1 MVASSR
7 RDSAGRTALGEGNE
21 VEMMWNRV
29 VTVVAVVG
37 GLTVGAVATPTA
49 PASAAVSAVVPARVL
64 DTRSGIGGVVG
75 PVGAGNV
82 VRVAVPAALA
92 AGATSVALN
101 LTATDA
107 SDQGYVTAWPCD
119 EAKPATSN
127 LNYVPGRSV
136 PNMAIV
142 RLGQTGASR
151 GLVCLEASTP
161 VQLIADVMGWFT
173 GTADVTPTSPNR
185 VIDTRLSGDPVQ
197 AGVVR
202 RVRIGGTPGVPATA
216 AAAALNITVALPQ
229 RGGFL
234 TAYPCASANNSG
246 SSPTASTMNFQAGD
260 TVASFTMTALT
271 GGDVC
276 IFSDSATQLIVDTF
290 GWLPAPSSGGIA
302 VKDPERVLDTRNGIW
317 STGPARSGEVVR
329 VRVAGRGGV
338 PNESAA
344 ALLTVTVTDARSS
357 GYVTA
362 WSCDGAQPNA
372 SVLNFWPGAVRA
384 NSVLVAVSASSGE
397 VCLYSQSSDG
407 SSVNLLADAVG
418 WVPGT
423 FSRPPVPAPPAPPAG
438 RFTTLPVGA
447 ALPTGAQCAA
457 RVRPAGEV
465 RAVNQPYNATRG
477 TVANTA
483 YPRVDGN
490 FTGTTDEILQWAACK
505 WGIDEDV
512 VRAQIAKESWWMMTS
527 VGDNGESFGLG
538 QVRVPFHGSA
548 FVDDNAKRSAAYNV
562 DYTYAVWRSC
572 YEGELTWLNTVE
584 RGATYA
590 AGDLKGCLGVWFSG
604 RWYVDGARH
613 YIADVDDYLARRIWE
628 NPDFING

>member
-1 MVASSR
+1 MSS
-7 RDSAGRTALGEGNE
+7 
-21 VEMMWNRV
+21 NRV
-29 VTVVAVVG
+29 FANRVIASRAYPKRATAHRVAVVLMVAG
-37 GLTVGAVATPTA
+37 SMAGLLAVPSAA
-49 PASAAVSAVVPARVL
+49 ARAAVSSAVPTRVL

-75 PVGAGNV
+75 PVSVGQV
-82 VRVAVPAALA
+82 VRVSVPTAVA
-92 AGATSVALN
+92 AGASSVALN

-107 SDQGYVTAWPCD
+107 AAQGYVTAWSCD
-119 EAKPATSN
+119 EPKPATSN
-127 LNYVPGRSV
+127 LNFVPGRSV

-142 RLGQTGASR
+142 RVGQTGPGR
-151 GLVCLEASTP
+151 GLVCLESSAP

-173 GTADVTPTSPNR
+173 GSGDVTPSSPNR
-185 VIDTRLSGDPVQ
+185 VVDTRLTGDRLQ

-202 RVRIGGTPGVPATA
+202 RVRVAGTAGVPATA

-234 TAYPCASANNSG
+234 TAYPCDSASNSG

-260 TVASFTMTALT
+260 TVASFTMTALS

-276 IFSDSATQLIVDTF
+276 IFSDSVTEVIVDTF
-290 GWLPAPSSGGIA
+290 GWLPVGGGMR
-302 VKDPERVLDTRNGIW
+302 VKDPERVLDSRNGIW
-317 STGPARSGEVVR
+317 STGPARSGEVAR

-344 ALLTVTVTDARSS
+344 ALLTVTVTDATSS

-362 WSCDGAQPNA
+362 WSCDGSRPNA
-372 SVLNFWPGAVRA
+372 SVLNYWPGAVRA
-384 NSVLVAVSASSGE
+384 NSALVELSVGSGE
-397 VCLYSQSSDG
+397 VCLYSESADG
-407 SSVNLLADAVG
+407 SPVNLLADAVG

-423 FSRPPVPAPPAPPAG
+423 FNRPPVPAPPAPPTG
-438 RFTTLPVGA
+438 RFTTLPVGS

-457 RVRPAGEV
+457 RVRPAAEV
-465 RAVNQPYNATRG
+465 RLVNRPYNATRG

-483 YPRVDGN
+483 FARVDGN

-512 VRAQIAKESWWMMTS
+512 VRAQIAKESWWTMTS

-538 QVRVPFHGSA
+538 QVRVPYHGTA
-548 FVDDNAKRSAAYNV
+548 FVDDNAKRSSAYNV

-572 YEGELTWLNTVE
+572 YEGELTWLNTVD

-590 AGDLKGCLGVWFSG
+590 AGDLNGCLGVWFSG
-604 RWYVDGARH
+604 RWYTQPAKE
-613 YIADVDDYLARRIWE
+613 YIAAVEDYRTRRVWE
-628 NPDFING
+628 SPDFINA